1 MDDRPCST
9 AICNPDG
16 TWDGSRCWFCDW
28 CPGFAP
34 NCDGVWCDLDRCEWN
49 CDSGVPTPILIDVGG
64 DGFELT
70 DARHGVGFDF
80 YGNGRRMG
88 LAWTASGAHNA
99 WLVLDR
105 NGNGKIDSA
114 KEMFGGI
121 TEQPPSKDPNGFAA
135 LAVFDANHDGVIDI
149 NDRIFLEL
157 RLWVDHNHNGISEQ
171 GELYTLP
178 SLGVNSISLKYTRT
192 EKTDRYGNK
201 FRYRAEVNGGDGVN
215 GGKESHVG
223 RFAYDVILVT
233 AK

>member
-1 MDDRPCST
+1 MRGMCFLYLFCLTTTVAFAQGCADTCPVCPSNGQAYCRNGNWVCPCMDDRPCST
-9 AICNPDG
+9 AICNSDG
-16 TWDGSRCWFCDW
+16 AWDGSRCWFCDW

-114 KEMFGGI
+114 KEMFGSI

-171 GELYTLP
+171 GE
-178 SLGVNSISLKYTRT
+178 
-192 EKTDRYGNK
+192 
-201 FRYRAEVNGGDGVN
+201 
-215 GGKESHVG
+215 
-223 RFAYDVILVT
+223 
-233 AK
+233 